1 MWIKRDLRPSYS
13 YRRPKKRV
21 GSLQQRLVQEPEKQS
36 YLYAF
41 EAQYSRH
48 MILSARL
55 VDKETKIMID
65 SGAIRNYI
73 SSRCVKQY
81 QIETCNKSK
90 SYQLALADGS
100 ATGQTGRIDEET
112 IPIFL
117 KIGKHKEIIVLDIVN
132 IKYDIIL
139 GIPWLEHHDPMIN

>member
-1 MWIKRDLRPSYS
+1 
-13 YRRPKKRV
+13 
-21 GSLQQRLVQEPEKQS
+21 
-36 YLYAF
+36 
-41 EAQYSRH
+41 

-55 VDKETKIMID
+55 ADKETKIMMD
-65 SGAIRNYI
+65 SGAIENYI
-73 SSRCVKQY
+73 SSKYVKRY

-100 ATGQTGRIDEET
+100 AAGQTGRIDKET

-117 KIGKHKEIIVLDIVN
+117 EIRKHMKTIVLNIVD

-139 GIPWLEHHDPMIN
+139 GIPWLEHHDLMIN